1 MNFKKHDI
9 VIPSKQRKTV
19 VIMNEALSIDNL
31 TKKYK
36 NKIALD
42 DFSMKIMP
50 GEIVALIGENG
61 AGKTTLLNSIC
72 GFIRPTSGSISFKGI
87 SSEKEKH

>member
-1 MNFKKHDI
+1 
-9 VIPSKQRKTV
+9 
-19 VIMNEALSIDNL
+19 
-31 TKKYK
+31 
-36 NKIALD
+36 
-42 DFSMKIMP
+42 MKIMP